1 MALGIAGILYGAVLA
16 FAQSDFKRLVA
27 YTSVA
32 HLGFVLLGVFAGT
45 AKALQG
51 AVFQMIAH
59 GLSTGALFIVAG
71 LLQARLGHR
80 DMDRMGGLWAAMPR
94 LGGLTM
100 VFAIA
105 ALGLPGLGNFVGE
118 FLVLWG
124 TLERSIAFAAVA
136 AVGLVFA
143 VIYAL
148 ALVQRPFHGAETGGP
163 QRDLSPAGTIG
174 LAAMALGIVW
184 LGLFPQTVLATAA
197 PALDALQRAAAET
210 LSAGLAR

>member
-1 MALGIAGILYGAVLA
+1 
-16 FAQSDFKRLVA
+16 
-27 YTSVA
+27 
-32 HLGFVLLGVFAGT
+32 
-45 AKALQG
+45 
-51 AVFQMIAH
+51 
-59 GLSTGALFIVAG
+59 
-71 LLQARLGHR
+71 
-80 DMDRMGGLWAAMPR
+80 MDRMGGLWAAMPR

-143 VIYAL
+143 VVYAL
-148 ALVQRPFHGAETGGP
+148 ALVQRPFHGPAADGP

-197 PALDALQRAAAET
+197 PALDALQRAAAGT